1 MNDLTQFQPFSENDF
16 GCFGEFQ
23 REEPICRRHCALR
36 LRCAIESAHNVRME
50 ILEEMVLT
58 DQMNIKVQ

>member
-1 MNDLTQFQPFSENDF
+1 MNDLTQSQTLPDNQL

-36 LRCAIESAHNVRME
+36 LRCAIESAHNMRME
-50 ILEEMVLT
+50 ILEEMVLS
-58 DQMNIKVQ
+58 DDMNIKVQ

>member
-1 MNDLTQFQPFSENDF
+1 MIDRTHSKPVLDHHL

-23 REEPICRRHCALR
+23 REELICRRHCALR
-36 LRCAIESAHNVRME
+36 LRCAIESAHNMRME

-58 DQMNIKVQ
+58 DGMNTKVQ

>member
-1 MNDLTQFQPFSENDF
+1 MNDLTHSLSLPDHLL

-23 REEPICRRHCALR
+23 REEPICRRYCALR

-50 ILEEMVLT
+50 ILEEMVLCEGT
-58 DQMNIKVQ
+58 NNKVQ